1 MKKNITVFLTALIIS
16 SAVMVTV
23 SVVPVFLQSRPGA
36 DNSPQQDIQEYMRLF
51 SDAFTIIRDN
61 YVDEMPV
68 KDIIYGAIDGMIGV
82 LDDYSQFMEPKRAD
96 RIREDSE
103 GEFGGLGI
111 RITKEGEYIKVIT
124 PMPET
129 PAYRKGILPGDLII
143 EIDGE
148 AARGI
153 SMEDAVN
160 KLRGPEGTEVTIS
173 IRREGEGELI
183 KYTIVR
189 DTIVPRKVFGRMINP
204 DIAYVRLTD
213 FSGNAPE
220 MFKETLQDKLNG
232 GAASFILDLRNNPGG
247 LLKAAIE
254 ISEMFLSRGDLVV
267 YTKGRA
273 PNQSREFHSRSRPV
287 APEIP
292 MIILI
297 NRGSA
302 SGSEIVAGSLQD
314 HGRAILLGEKTFGKA
329 SVQSIIN
336 LEDGSSLRLTTAEY
350 FTPGGNPIHGEG
362 VSPDIEVKL
371 TTEEKRLMAEERY
384 ELYTLSEEE
393 RVERESEIRDPQ
405 LDRAVDIMRARA
417 IFMRGNKD

>member
-1 MKKNITVFLTALIIS
+1 MKKNITIFLAALIVS
-16 SAVMVTV
+16 SAVMITV
-23 SVVPVFLQSRPGA
+23 SVIPVNLQSRQNA
-36 DNSPQQDIQEYMRLF
+36 ENASQEDIHEYMRLF

-61 YVDEMPV
+61 YVEEMPV

-82 LDDYSQFMEPKRAD
+82 LDDYSQFMEPKTAD
-96 RIREDSE
+96 RVREDSE

-129 PAYRKGILPGDLII
+129 PAYRKGILPGDLIV

-148 AARGI
+148 SARGI

-160 KLRGPEGTEVTIS
+160 QLRGPEGTEVTIS
-173 IRREGEGELI
+173 IKREEEEDYI

-189 DTIVPRKVFGRMINP
+189 DTIVPRKVFGRIISQ
-204 DIAYVRLTD
+204 DIAYIRLTD

-220 MFKETLQDKLNG
+220 VFKKTIQDKISG
-232 GAASFILDLRNNPGG
+232 GAASLILDLRNNPGG

-254 ISEMFLSRGDLVV
+254 VSEMFLSRGDLVV
-267 YTKGRA
+267 YTQGRA
-273 PNQSREFHSRSRPV
+273 PNQSREFHSTSRPV

-297 NRGSA
+297 NKGSA

-314 HGRAILLGEKTFGKA
+314 HGRAILVGETTFGKA
-329 SVQSIIN
+329 SVQSIIT
-336 LEDGSSLRLTTAEY
+336 LEDSSSLRLTTAEY

-362 VSPDIEVKL
+362 VTPDIEVKL
-371 TTEEKRLMAEERY
+371 TAEEKRLMAEERH

-393 RVERESEIRDPQ
+393 RVEREAEMRDPQ
-405 LDRAVDIMRARA
+405 LARAVDIMRARA
-417 IFMRGNKD
+417 IFMRGSKD